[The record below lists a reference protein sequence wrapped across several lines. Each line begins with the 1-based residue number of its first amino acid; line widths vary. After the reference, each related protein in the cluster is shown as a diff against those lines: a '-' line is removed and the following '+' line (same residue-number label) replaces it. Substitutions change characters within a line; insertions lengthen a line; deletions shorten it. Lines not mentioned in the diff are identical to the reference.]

1 MLVSVSDCQVW
12 VYFDEN
18 KLISNFIKICSPG
31 GIQSWGFHQVFKWEG
46 GGGHDRRVDRK
57 KRIYFEVNLY
67 IV

>member
-1 MLVSVSDCQVW
+1 MLVSVSDFQVW

-46 GGGHDRRVDRK
+46 GGLGGM
-57 KRIYFEVNLY
+57 IGE
-67 IV
+67 